1 MLLVILFCYHIKQQN
16 LIKSHSKIPLNC
28 YSLASL
34 LQNGLP
40 ECLRYA
46 LPKTLSE
53 GASDEEIFQLQGFLR
68 LLPRSK
74 VSFQPEL
81 NTIFEFF

>member
-16 LIKSHSKIPLNC
+16 LIKSQSNTFK
-28 YSLASL
+28 L
-34 LQNGLP
+34 LFAGISVAKWF

-46 LPKTLSE
+46 LPKTFSE
-53 GASDEEIFQLQGFLR
+53 CASDEEIFQLQGFLR
-68 LLPRSK
+68 PLPRSK

>member
-1 MLLVILFCYHIKQQN
+1 MLLVILFCCHIKEQN
-16 LIKSHSKIPLNC
+16 LIKSQSKIPLNC
-28 YSLASL
+28 YSLASQ
-34 LQNGLP
+34 LQKWF

-46 LPKTLSE
+46 LPKTFSE
-53 GASDEEIFQLQGFLR
+53 CASDEEIFQLQEFLR
-68 LLPRSK
+68 PLPRSK